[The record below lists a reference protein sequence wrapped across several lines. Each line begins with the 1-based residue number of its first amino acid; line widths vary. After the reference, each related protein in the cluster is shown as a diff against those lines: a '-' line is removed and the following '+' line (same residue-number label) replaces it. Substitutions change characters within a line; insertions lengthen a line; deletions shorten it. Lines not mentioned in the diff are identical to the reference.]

1 MPLTGML
8 PQTGTL
14 PPPEG
19 RFAVK
24 LVLDDAEEGLFLAA
38 GAQGTGAIYTHHLEM
53 IHILRKV
60 LLRVSAYL
68 DWIIIKHH
76 ISLH

>member
-1 MPLTGML
+1 L
-8 PQTGTL
+8 
-14 PPPEG
+14 PEG

-24 LVLDDAEEGLFLAA
+24 LVLVEPDTDVFIAA
-38 GAQGTGAIYTHHLEM
+38 GARGTGAIYTEHLHM
-53 IHILRKV
+53 IHIIRKV